1 MTLLTTAFVFPG
13 QGSQVVGMGSDVA
26 QAFPVARQM
35 YEEANDILGISIS
48 SLCFFGPEE
57 DLNNTFNTQPALYVT
72 SLAILRAL
80 ETELPEIRPAFYA
93 GHSLGELTAL
103 AASGAMT
110 FADGLRLVRERGRL
124 MEEAG
129 KQNPGAMA
137 ALLGLNADVVEEV
150 CRKAEETTGQT
161 LVLANDNCPGQIVI
175 SGAVEAVDV
184 GIVLAKEAG
193 ARRAVKL
200 PVSIAS
206 HSPLMQAASDSFRE
220 ALDTIEFSQPS
231 APVYAN
237 ITAAPLETPDAIRAE
252 LTNQLV
258 SRVRWTDTVQN
269 LVKDGATTFVE
280 IGPKDVLSG
289 LNRRI
294 SSEITSVSLNS
305 ETAIREYVQ
314 NITTNT

>member
-1 MTLLTTAFVFPG
+1 MTISATAFVFPG
-13 QGSQVVGMGSDVA
+13 QGSQVVGMGKDIV
-26 QAFPVARQM
+26 QAFSPANRIF
-35 YEEANDILGISIS
+35 EEANDILGTSIS

-72 SLAILRAL
+72 SIAILRVL
-80 ETELPEIRPAFYA
+80 ESELPDIHPAFYA

-103 AASGAMT
+103 TASGAMS

-124 MEEAG
+124 MEVAG
-129 KQNPGAMA
+129 RQNPGAMA

-150 CRKAEETTGQT
+150 CRKASDATGQT

-206 HSPLMQAASDSFRE
+206 HSPLMQAASDDFRVT
-220 ALDTIEFSQPS
+220 LDRIEFFPT
-231 APVYAN
+231 AKPVYAN
-237 ITAAPLETPDAIRAE
+237 ITAAPLENSEAIRAE
-252 LTNQLV
+252 LTDQLV
-258 SRVRWTDTVQN
+258 NRVRWTETVQN
-269 LVKDGATTFVE
+269 LVRDGAATFVE

-294 SSEITSVSLNS
+294 NGEITAISLNS
-305 ETAIREYVQ
+305 EATIREFMQ
-314 NITTNT
+314 NITTNL

>member
-175 SGAVEAVDV
+175 SGAVEAVDA

>member
-35 YEEANDILGISIS
+35 YEEANDVLGISIS

-175 SGAVEAVDV
+175 SGAVEAVDA

>member
-26 QAFPVARQM
+26 QVFPVARQM

-175 SGAVEAVDV
+175 SGAVEAVDA

>member
-26 QAFPVARQM
+26 QAFSVAGQM

>member
-35 YEEANDILGISIS
+35 YEEANDVLGISIS

>member
-13 QGSQVVGMGSDVA
+13 QGSQLVGMGSDIA
-26 QAFPVARQM
+26 QAFPAANGVF
-35 YEEANDILGISIS
+35 EEANDVLGISVS

-72 SLAILRAL
+72 SIAILRAL
-80 ETELPEIRPAFYA
+80 ESQLPDIRPAFYA

-137 ALLGLNADVVEEV
+137 ALLGLNADIVDDV
-150 CRKAEETTGQT
+150 CHKAAEATGQT

-175 SGAVEAVDV
+175 SGAVEAVDA

-193 ARRAVKL
+193 ARRALKL

-206 HSPLMQAASDSFRE
+206 HSPLMQSASEDFSE
-220 ALDTIEFSQPS
+220 ALDAIAFSQPA

-237 ITAAPLETPDAIRAE
+237 ITAAPLETPNAIRAE
-252 LTNQLV
+252 LTDQLV

-269 LVKDGATTFVE
+269 LVRDGALTFVE

-294 SSEITSVSLNS
+294 NSEVTAVSLNS
-305 ETAIREYVQ
+305 EAAIREYVQ
-314 NITTNT
+314 NITTNI